1 MARIPRPCSSPLCKN
16 ISTTSYCSSCTPV
29 RQPRIRQEHHKLYR
43 TQQWKRM
50 RTIALRDN
58 PLCMACQL
66 AGGPG
71 PMTAHHVDHIIPHRG
86 DRDLFFDKDNLQ
98 PLCVSHHS
106 FKTNKEM
113 SGKIYN
119 YKQNIIT
126 DEQGNYISKVC
137 QPE

>member
-1 MARIPRPCSSPLCKN
+1 MTRIPRPCSSPLCKN

-29 RQPRIRQEHHKLYR
+29 RQPRMKEDYHKLYR

-50 RTIALRDN
+50 RTVVLRDQ
-58 PLCMACQL
+58 PLCVACQR
-66 AGGPG
+66 AGRGSLSV
-71 PMTAHHVDHIIPHRG
+71 AQHVDHIIPHRG

-113 SGKIYN
+113 SGKIYD
-119 YKQNIIT
+119 YKRNKIT
-126 DEQGNYISKVC
+126 DEEGKFIAKVA
-137 QPE
+137 E